1 MGVAMTSPFKNRLE
15 RLHGSRK
22 RAQERQQEDE
32 ERGAFSAD
40 QTREMETPP
49 GEPPPEEPDDHPD
62 DSDETERADT
72 TDSSDTVESDDK
84 APSDEQLD
92 DLRDMTIRRAE
103 PESPARE
110 PADGRSGD
118 QAPDDMSTKPEPE
131 PEPAQPNDDDHRETE
146 VGQRLA
152 RRYSLRDRSDDD
164 APAHNDQSTSNGRP
178 KVDRSKESDR
188 VSHETSRSEPPN
200 ERAERLRKYAAEHLS
215 DGDWDAAL
223 PLLHEILA
231 LLPRHSFALQK
242 LVDFHRDRGNRQ
254 LADHYESRLRKVA
267 PF

>member
-1 MGVAMTSPFKNRLE
+1 MGFTMSSSFQNRLE

-22 RAQERQQEDE
+22 RAQERQLEDE
-32 ERGAFSAD
+32 EHGVFSAD
-40 QTREMETPP
+40 EAREMETPP
-49 GEPPPEEPDDHPD
+49 GEPPPEEA
-62 DSDETERADT
+62 DEHS
-72 TDSSDTVESDDK
+72 DSSDRAEPADATESPDDTEAEET
-84 APSDEQLD
+84 APSDDQLD
-92 DLRDMTIRRAE
+92 DLGEMTIRRAE
-103 PESPARE
+103 SE
-110 PADGRSGD
+110 PAAPEPTDAGTGD
-118 QAPDDMSTKPEPE
+118 QTRNEASAPQATKPETT
-131 PEPAQPNDDDHRETE
+131 QPGDDEHRETE

-152 RRYSLRDRSDDD
+152 RRYSLRGRSGDDE
-164 APAHNDQSTSNGRP
+164 PSEGEQSTSTGRP
-178 KVDRSKESDR
+178 EADRSRESGR

-200 ERAERLRKYAAEHLS
+200 ERAERLRKHAAEYLD

>member
-1 MGVAMTSPFKNRLE
+1 MGLAMTSPFKNRLD
-15 RLHGSRK
+15 RLHSSRK

-32 ERGAFSAD
+32 ERGVFSAD
-40 QTREMETPP
+40 DAREMETPP
-49 GEPPPEEPDDHPD
+49 GEPPPEETDDHPD
-62 DSDETERADT
+62 DTDELERADT
-72 TDSSDTVESDDK
+72 TDYSDAAEDDDEE
-84 APSDEQLD
+84 PSDEQLD
-92 DLRDMTIRRAE
+92 DLGNMTIRRAE
-103 PESPARE
+103 PESSARG
-110 PADGRSGD
+110 PADSGADD
-118 QAPDDMSTKPEPE
+118 QTRDDMSTKPEPE
-131 PEPAQPNDDDHRETE
+131 PGQPDDDDHRETD

-152 RRYSLRDRSDDD
+152 RRYSLQDRSDDD
-164 APAHNDQSTSNGRP
+164 APGDNDQSTATGRP
-178 KVDRSKESDR
+178 RADRSKESDR

-200 ERAERLRKYAAEHLS
+200 ERAERLRQRAAAHLD

-231 LLPRHSFALQK
+231 LLPRHSFTLQK